1 MSEQSGDSQEAGIL
15 SPGRIEAL
23 TDGVFAIVMTLLVL
37 ELAVDTSAITSD
49 EEFLDDLTHILSEVM
64 SYIMTFIALGVFWII
79 HRYQFNFIRHA
90 DGVAIWLNIF
100 FLTTVAIYPF
110 TNSLL
115 SYEGPVSMAIF
126 TFNALVALLLL
137 FGFWWY
143 ASSGNRLLK
152 PNTSPRI
159 VKLVRI
165 LPFPGI
171 IGMTAAIPIAVFISY
186 QVALFIMFFLL
197 GLYVLLTALW
207 SHKIHVIE
215 VEGGKGAESE

>member
-1 MSEQSGDSQEAGIL
+1 MSEESEDEAGIL
-15 SPGRIEAL
+15 SPSRIEAL

-37 ELAVDTSAITSD
+37 ELAVDTPSIGTD
-49 EEFLDDLTHILSEVM
+49 EEFLEALSHMLSEVM
-64 SYIMTFIALGVFWII
+64 SYILTFIALGIFWII

-115 SYEGPVSMAIF
+115 TYEGAISMAIF
-126 TFNALVALLLL
+126 TFNALIALILL
-137 FGFWWY
+137 FLFWWY

-152 PNTSPRI
+152 ADASPHI
-159 VKLVRI
+159 VKLIKI

-171 IGMTAAIPIAVFISY
+171 IGMTIAILISVFVSY
-186 QVALFIMFFLL
+186 SAALFIMFFLL
-197 GLYVLLTALW
+197 GFYVFLTAAW
-207 SHKIHVIE
+207 SRKIHKIE
-215 VEGGKGAESE
+215 LAYAKGDTE